1 MNTMKITKRQLK
13 RIIKEEKA
21 KLLRE
26 RSPRPAVDWDDEGTP
41 EVEDFSEDAAKQLE
55 ALIDDLVAEA
65 EAIGGEHARKK
76 VFKRIADATAN
87 MRTHP
92 NFVEWRYEG

>member
-1 MNTMKITKRQLK
+1 MKITKRQLK

-26 RSPRPAVDWDDEGTP
+26 EWTPRPAVDWMEDGTP
-41 EVEDFSEDAAKQLE
+41 EVEAFSEDAKKRLE

-76 VFKRIADATAN
+76 VFKRIVDAAGN
-87 MRTHP
+87 IDMHP
-92 NFVEWRYEG
+92 DFIEWRTEG